1 MVMISKLDLQL
12 SRECRRSLLFTCLY
26 IINVKGIY
34 MISDTML
41 TDVILVVLTLYKYR
55 KNWLKTKRIY

>member
-1 MVMISKLDLQL
+1 
-12 SRECRRSLLFTCLY
+12 
-26 IINVKGIY
+26 

-55 KNWLKTKRIY
+55 KNWLKTKRIYW